1 MGIQGP
7 AIFQV
12 MQRFFFL
19 QSAEALPALPH
30 PGETEHSTPIYV
42 TRWNPGTVELCSVAG
57 VLWGWI
63 GELWDAMVLG
73 NCGMC
78 LGIGTGL
85 WSCDTRLGPCSCGWC
100 WESVGWAYTH
110 IEL

>member
-30 PGETEHSTPIYV
+30 PGEAEHSTPIYV
-42 TRWNPGTVELCSVAG
+42 TRWNPGTVELYGGA
-57 VLWGWI
+57 
-63 GELWDAMVLG
+63 GELWVGQG
-73 NCGMC
+73 NCGSWDC
-78 LGIGTGL
+78 AGKLWCVTG
-85 WSCDTRLGPCSCGWC
+85 
-100 WESVGWAYTH
+100 
-110 IEL
+110 ELRQEARAL